1 MLLSDLIKALI
12 DIAVDRGDAKV
23 YVGTEDGTEMY
34 NTVLLHYLPLEEPV
48 LRIEAIADPDKYEKG
63 DREDEEE

>member
-12 DIAVDRGDAKV
+12 DIAVDYGNAKV
-23 YVGTEDGTEMY
+23 YIGTENGTEMY

-48 LRIEAIADPDKYEKG
+48 LRMEAIADPDKYEEG
-63 DREDEEE
+63 DDEDEEE